1 MKLDFAHHKLH
12 MAVLILCFL
21 YAGASLVFFI
31 TNYSNFVRA
40 ENMESRMR
48 DVNQTPDF
56 SNMSGIFPPPPRPEF
71 REDRMA
77 RVARN
82 TMITSLIGC
91 IVSILAGIS
100 ILDLVRKKEKRELTK
115 SIIES
120 MTTPEEKKVIS
131 ALEDAGGELTQ
142 AQIVDN
148 VRLTKVKAHRIIKH
162 LEQMK
167 IITKYPYGVTNKIV
181 LEKISEKNGK

>member
-1 MKLDFAHHKLH
+1 
-12 MAVLILCFL
+12 
-21 YAGASLVFFI
+21 
-31 TNYSNFVRA
+31 
-40 ENMESRMR
+40 
-48 DVNQTPDF
+48 
-56 SNMSGIFPPPPRPEF
+56 
-71 REDRMA
+71 MA

-115 SIIES
+115 NIIES

-142 AQIVDN
+142 AQIVDK
-148 VRLTKVKAHRIIKH
+148 VRLTKVKAHRIIKR

>member
-12 MAVLILCFL
+12 MIVLILCFL

-40 ENMESRMR
+40 ESMESRMR
-48 DVNQTPDF
+48 GANFSDF
-56 SNMSGIFPPPPRPEF
+56 NMSSAFPPPPPREF

-82 TMITSLIGC
+82 TMITSLVGC

-142 AQIVDN
+142 AQIVDK
-148 VRLTKVKAHRIIKH
+148 VRLTKVKAHRIIKR

-181 LEKISEKNGK
+181 LEKISEKNGNS

>member
-1 MKLDFAHHKLH
+1 MV
-12 MAVLILCFL
+12 VLIMCFL
-21 YAGASLVFFI
+21 YAGASLVFFV

-40 ENMESRMR
+40 ESMESRFRNATLDM
-48 DVNQTPDF
+48 
-56 SNMSGIFPPPPRPEF
+56 NMSGAFPPPPRPDF
-71 REDRMA
+71 REDRMT

-82 TMITSLIGC
+82 TMVTSLIGC

-100 ILDLVRKKEKRELTK
+100 ILDLIRKKEKRELTK

-148 VRLTKVKAHRIIKH
+148 VRLSKVKAHRIIKR

>member
-1 MKLDFAHHKLH
+1 MKLDFSRHKLH
-12 MAVLILCFL
+12 MVVLILCFL
-21 YAGASLVFFI
+21 YAGASLVFFV

-40 ENMESRMR
+40 ENMESRFR
-48 DVNQTPDF
+48 NANFTD
-56 SNMSGIFPPPPRPEF
+56 SNMSGAFPPPRPDF

-131 ALEDAGGELTQ
+131 ALEEAGGELTQ

-148 VRLTKVKAHRIIKH
+148 VRLTKVKAHRIIKR